1 MDNDWRKL
9 MEKGKEAMDSG
20 NYELAEALWSNAL
33 LEAEEFGESDERLI
47 QTLEGLLQ
55 AYLRQGKYRRAEKPA
70 RQILE
75 TYQQLHGRE
84 HIISGMAAN
93 TLAEIYHLQQ
103 KYGQAEP
110 LYKMSLSIKTKKLG
124 VSAPEVLKI
133 LQNYADLLQKTHRE
147 AEAENLLKCAR
158 QSQTS
163 DKRRSRQNMK
173 GLATAAVSVSE
184 PSAPSN
190 FELQASQPLRAHV
203 RFDANP
209 TAAPKAKTISEQ
221 SKSYEE
227 LEKLAE
233 EAYAGRNFEQALEH
247 WNQAVLLAESFPA
260 KDARL
265 CRALDRVGEIL
276 CAGER
281 FGQAERVWGR
291 SLQLKISILGSN
303 HPAVAYTGNH
313 LAGLHYLLGRY
324 SEAEA
329 YAKKCLQVYK
339 IAHGSNHPS
348 VALCFH
354 NLASLY
360 HVQGRYTE
368 AEQSYKSS
376 LSIRKELL
384 GADHPDTI
392 SVTKAYADLLKILGR
407 DREAQE
413 LNSTANGFISGSWK
427 TVKVPTHETLTT
439 GNGRCLHCG
448 TNFVEGRCPT
458 CIQVARKR

>member
-1 MDNDWRKL
+1 
-9 MEKGKEAMDSG
+9 MEKGREAMDSG

-47 QTLEGLLQ
+47 QTLQRLSET
-55 AYLRQGKYRRAEKPA
+55 YIKQGKYRRAEKPA
-70 RQILE
+70 RQILG
-75 TYQQLHGRE
+75 TYEQLHGRE
-84 HIISGMAAN
+84 HIKSGMAAN

-110 LYKMSLSIKTKKLG
+110 LYKMALSIKTKKLG
-124 VSAPEVLKI
+124 ASAPEVLKI

-173 GLATAAVSVSE
+173 GIATAAVSE
-184 PSAPSN
+184 PSPPSE
-190 FELQASQPLRAHV
+190 FELQARQPLRAHV

-209 TAAPKAKTISEQ
+209 TTTPKAKTISEQ
-221 SKSYEE
+221 ARNYEE

-233 EAYAGRNFEQALEH
+233 EAYAGRNFDQSLDY

-276 CAGER
+276 CASER
-281 FGQAERVWGR
+281 FGQAEMVWGR

-339 IAHGSNHPS
+339 IAHGTNHPS
-348 VALCFH
+348 VALCLH

-360 HVQGRYTE
+360 HVQGRYAE

-376 LSIRKELL
+376 LSIRKKLL

-413 LNSTANGFISGSWK
+413 LNSNANGFITGSWK

-448 TNFVEGRCPT
+448 TSFVEGGCPA
-458 CIQVARKR
+458 CIQVAKKR